1 MNKEINKPQGTG
13 EAGDHP
19 YIWLRYATQ
28 FTSGGRTHTIE
39 MGIPVPLGASAEMR
53 AQLIREAE
61 AGMNQLT
68 GHVESRVNQVL
79 QRNARPQGTTSG
91 PVTTQGPKTA
101 STPSSSSQDAT
112 LQDTLKIPQG
122 PQGPQG
128 SQGPAQDQGIVVPP
142 TRTYVGSSMPAAPRL
157 PADANGT
164 LTPTQFLRIIKESM
178 NLTSQQAK
186 ELLQVPTLN
195 GLNLRDALEQLRHIV
210 GQKGSTAASTVK
222 KPQETSQVGP
232 AQKPASSPPPSP
244 ARSPVIPIAQA
255 RPAPGQPSAPI
266 RPVSTPAAPPAAS
279 TQVRPGTAPASQPG
293 VPIPIDL
300 SRRGGVSDKRPG
312 YRFDEEEDEEMD
324 VLHEMEDDGEGPG
337 LSAEERLR
345 ARDIISKLQG
355 LRGNN
360 PASQGRLTALHNVVG
375 SQISDE
381 QLQQL
386 LQGLWETTT
395 EKKLKVD
402 QVEALIA
409 WAKEDDFASE
419 VDAVLALLEE
429 E

>member
-1 MNKEINKPQGTG
+1 VNKEIDKPQGTG
-13 EAGDHP
+13 GAGDHP

-28 FTSGGRTHTIE
+28 FTTGGRTHTIE

-61 AGMNQLT
+61 VGMNQLT
-68 GHVESRVNQVL
+68 GHVESRVNQAL
-79 QRNARPQGTTSG
+79 QRNARPQGTTSV
-91 PVTTQGPKTA
+91 PMTTQGPKPASKPPA

-112 LQDTLKIPQG
+112 LQDTQKIPT
-122 PQGPQG
+122 
-128 SQGPAQDQGIVVPP
+128 QDQGVVVPP
-142 TRTYVGSSMPAAPRL
+142 TRTYVGSSMPTAPRL
-157 PADANGT
+157 SADANGS
-164 LTPTQFLRIIKESM
+164 LTPTQFLRIIKETM

-195 GLNLRDALEQLRHIV
+195 GLNLRDALERLRHIV
-210 GQKGSTAASTVK
+210 GQKGSASASPAQ
-222 KPQETSQVGP
+222 KPQETSQVSP
-232 AQKPASSPPPSP
+232 AQKSASSPPPAP
-244 ARSPVIPIAQA
+244 ARPPVVPIAQA
-255 RPAPGQPSAPI
+255 RPAPGPAPAAA

-279 TQVRPGTAPASQPG
+279 IQARPGTSPAPQPG

-300 SRRGGVSDKRPG
+300 NRRGGVSDKRPG
-312 YRFDEEEDEEMD
+312 YKFDEEEDEEMD
-324 VLHEMEDDGEGPG
+324 ELYEMEDDGEGRG

-355 LRGNN
+355 LRGTTSAN
-360 PASQGRLTALHNVVG
+360 QGRLTVLHNVVG

-409 WAKEDDFASE
+409 WAKEDDFVSE
-419 VDAVLALLEE
+419 VDAVLALLGEE
-429 E
+429 

>member
-1 MNKEINKPQGTG
+1 MNREIDKPQGTSG
-13 EAGDHP
+13 AGDP
-19 YIWLRYATQ
+19 PCIWLRYATQ

-68 GHVESRVNQVL
+68 SHVESRVNQVL
-79 QRNARPQGTTSG
+79 QRNARPQGTTSA
-91 PVTTQGPKTA
+91 PVAAQGPKPAAKPPA
-101 STPSSSSQDAT
+101 SAPSSSSQDVA
-112 LQDTLKIPQG
+112 LQETQKI
-122 PQGPQG
+122 
-128 SQGPAQDQGIVVPP
+128 PAQDQGVVVPP

-157 PADANGT
+157 SADANGSLT
-164 LTPTQFLRIIKESM
+164 LPQFLHMIKESM

-195 GLNLRDALEQLRHIV
+195 GLNLRDALDRLQRIV
-210 GQKGSTAASTVK
+210 GQQGSSAAGPAQ
-222 KPQETSQVGP
+222 KPQETSQAGP
-232 AQKPASSPPPSP
+232 AQRSASSPPPSP
-244 ARSPVIPIAQA
+244 ARPLVVPIAQA
-255 RPAPGQPSAPI
+255 RPAPGQAPASI
-266 RPVSTPAAPPAAS
+266 RPDSTPTAPPAAS
-279 TQVRPGTAPASQPG
+279 IQARSGTSPAPQPG

-312 YRFDEEEDEEMD
+312 YKFDEEEDEEMD
-324 VLHEMEDDGEGPG
+324 VLYEMEDDGEDPG

-355 LRGNN
+355 LRGGTSAN
-360 PASQGRLTALHNVVG
+360 PGRLTVLHNVVG
-375 SQISDE
+375 SQISSE

-395 EKKLKVD
+395 EKKLKVE
-402 QVEALIA
+402 QVETLIA
-409 WAKEDDFASE
+409 WAKEDNFVSE
-419 VDAVLALLEE
+419 ADAVLALLEE

>member
-1 MNKEINKPQGTG
+1 MNKEIDKPEGTG
-13 EAGDHP
+13 GAGDHP
-19 YIWLRYATQ
+19 YFWLRYATQ
-28 FTSGGRTHTIE
+28 FTAGGRTHTIE

-53 AQLIREAE
+53 AQLFREAE

-79 QRNARPQGTTSG
+79 QRNARPQGTTST
-91 PVTTQGPKTA
+91 PVAAQGPKPA
-101 STPSSSSQDAT
+101 SKPPASAPSSSSQDTA
-112 LQDTLKIPQG
+112 LQETQKI
-122 PQGPQG
+122 
-128 SQGPAQDQGIVVPP
+128 PAQDQGVVVPP

-157 PADANGT
+157 SADANGG

-195 GLNLRDALEQLRHIV
+195 GLNLRDALERLRHIV
-210 GQKGSTAASTVK
+210 GQKGSATASPAQKS
-222 KPQETSQVGP
+222 QETSQVGP
-232 AQKPASSPPPSP
+232 VQRPASSPPPAP
-244 ARSPVIPIAQA
+244 ARPPVVPIAQA
-255 RPAPGQPSAPI
+255 RPAPGQAPASI
-266 RPVSTPAAPPAAS
+266 RPVSTPTAPPAAS
-279 TQVRPGTAPASQPG
+279 IQARPGTSPAPQPG

-312 YRFDEEEDEEMD
+312 YKFDEEEDEEMD
-324 VLHEMEDDGEGPG
+324 VLYEMEDDGEDPG

-355 LRGNN
+355 VRGTT
-360 PASQGRLTALHNVVG
+360 PATQGRLTVLHNVADP
-375 SQISDE
+375 QISSE

-409 WAKEDDFASE
+409 WAKEDDFVSE

>member
-1 MNKEINKPQGTG
+1 MNRETDKPQGTG
-13 EAGDHP
+13 GAGDHP

-53 AQLIREAE
+53 ALLIREAE

-68 GHVESRVNQVL
+68 SHIESRVNQVL
-79 QRNARPQGTTSG
+79 QRNARPQGTTSA
-91 PVTTQGPKTA
+91 PVAVQGPKPA
-101 STPSSSSQDAT
+101 SKPPASAPSPHIAPSQDVA
-112 LQDTLKIPQG
+112 LQETQKT
-122 PQGPQG
+122 
-128 SQGPAQDQGIVVPP
+128 PAQDQGIVVPP

-157 PADANGT
+157 SADANGS
-164 LTPTQFLRIIKESM
+164 LKLPQFLHMIKESM

-195 GLNLRDALEQLRHIV
+195 GLNLRDALERLQHIV
-210 GQKGSTAASTVK
+210 GQRGSSAASLAQ
-222 KPQETSQVGP
+222 KPQETSQAGP
-232 AQKPASSPPPSP
+232 AQRPASSPPPAP
-244 ARSPVIPIAQA
+244 ARPPVVPIAQA
-255 RPAPGQPSAPI
+255 RPAPGPAPASI
-266 RPVSTPAAPPAAS
+266 RPVPAPAAPPAAS
-279 TQVRPGTAPASQPG
+279 IQARLGTSPAPQPG

-312 YRFDEEEDEEMD
+312 YKFDEEEDEEMD
-324 VLHEMEDDGEGPG
+324 VLYEMEDDGEDPG

-355 LRGNN
+355 LRGATSAN
-360 PASQGRLTALHNVVG
+360 PGRLTVLHNVVG
-375 SQISDE
+375 SQISSE

-395 EKKLKVD
+395 EKKLKVE

-409 WAKEDDFASE
+409 WAKEDDFVSE
-419 VDAVLALLEE
+419 ADAVLALLEE

>member
-1 MNKEINKPQGTG
+1 MNKEMDKPQGTG
-13 EAGDHP
+13 GAGDHP

-68 GHVESRVNQVL
+68 SHVESRVNQVL
-79 QRNARPQGTTSG
+79 QRNARPQGTTSA
-91 PVTTQGPKTA
+91 PVPAQGPKPA
-101 STPSSSSQDAT
+101 SKLPASAPSSSSQDVA
-112 LQDTLKIPQG
+112 LQETQKI
-122 PQGPQG
+122 
-128 SQGPAQDQGIVVPP
+128 PAQDQGVVVPP

-157 PADANGT
+157 SADANGG

-195 GLNLRDALEQLRHIV
+195 GLNLRDALERLQHIV
-210 GQKGSTAASTVK
+210 GQKGSAAASPAQ
-222 KPQETSQVGP
+222 KPQETSQADP

-244 ARSPVIPIAQA
+244 ARPPVVPIAQA
-255 RPAPGQPSAPI
+255 RPAPGPAPASI
-266 RPVSTPAAPPAAS
+266 RPTSTPAAPPAAS
-279 TQVRPGTAPASQPG
+279 IQARQGTSPAPQPG

-312 YRFDEEEDEEMD
+312 YKFDEEEDEEMD
-324 VLHEMEDDGEGPG
+324 VLYEMEDDGEGPS

-355 LRGNN
+355 LRGATSAN
-360 PASQGRLTALHNVVG
+360 PGRLTVLHNVVG
-375 SQISDE
+375 SQISSE

-395 EKKLKVD
+395 EKKLKVE

-409 WAKEDDFASE
+409 WAKEDDFVSE

>member
-1 MNKEINKPQGTG
+1 MNREIDKPEGTG
-13 EAGDHP
+13 GAGDHP

-39 MGIPVPLGASAEMR
+39 MGIPVPLGANAEMR

-68 GHVESRVNQVL
+68 SHVESRVNQVL
-79 QRNARPQGTTSG
+79 QRNARPQGTTSA
-91 PVTTQGPKTA
+91 PVAAQGPKPA
-101 STPSSSSQDAT
+101 SMPPTSAPSSSSQDIA
-112 LQDTLKIPQG
+112 LQETQKI
-122 PQGPQG
+122 
-128 SQGPAQDQGIVVPP
+128 PAQDQGVVVPP
-142 TRTYVGSSMPAAPRL
+142 TRTYVGSSMPTAPRL
-157 PADANGT
+157 SADANGS
-164 LTPTQFLRIIKESM
+164 LTPTQFLRIIKETM

-195 GLNLRDALEQLRHIV
+195 GLNLRDALERLRHIV
-210 GQKGSTAASTVK
+210 GQKGSATASPAQ
-222 KPQETSQVGP
+222 KPQETSQADPV
-232 AQKPASSPPPSP
+232 QRPASSPPPAP
-244 ARSPVIPIAQA
+244 ARQPVVPIAQT
-255 RPAPGQPSAPI
+255 RPAPGPTPASI
-266 RPVSTPAAPPAAS
+266 RPVSPPAAPPAAS
-279 TQVRPGTAPASQPG
+279 MQARPETSPAPQPG

-312 YRFDEEEDEEMD
+312 YKFDEEEDEEMD
-324 VLHEMEDDGEGPG
+324 VLYEMEDDSEDSG

-355 LRGNN
+355 VRGNT
-360 PASQGRLTALHNVVG
+360 PATQGRLTVLHNVADP
-375 SQISDE
+375 QISSE

-409 WAKEDDFASE
+409 WAKEDDFVSE

>member
-1 MNKEINKPQGTG
+1 MNREIDKPQGTG
-13 EAGDHP
+13 GAGDHP

-28 FTSGGRTHTIE
+28 FTAGGRTHTIE

-53 AQLIREAE
+53 AQLFREAE

-68 GHVESRVNQVL
+68 SHVESRVNQVL
-79 QRNARPQGTTSG
+79 QRNARPQGTTSA
-91 PVTTQGPKTA
+91 PVAAQGPKPA
-101 STPSSSSQDAT
+101 SKPPASVPSPHIAPSQDVA
-112 LQDTLKIPQG
+112 LQETQKT
-122 PQGPQG
+122 
-128 SQGPAQDQGIVVPP
+128 PAQDQGIVVPP

-157 PADANGT
+157 SADANGG

-195 GLNLRDALEQLRHIV
+195 GLNLRDALDRLQRIV
-210 GQKGSTAASTVK
+210 GQQGSSAASPAQ
-222 KPQETSQVGP
+222 KPQETSQTGP
-232 AQKPASSPPPSP
+232 AQRPASSPPPAP
-244 ARSPVIPIAQA
+244 ARPPVVPIAQA
-255 RPAPGQPSAPI
+255 RPAPGQAPASI
-266 RPVSTPAAPPAAS
+266 RPVSTPTAPPAAS
-279 TQVRPGTAPASQPG
+279 IQARPGTSPAPQPG

-300 SRRGGVSDKRPG
+300 SRRGEVSDKRPG
-312 YRFDEEEDEEMD
+312 YKFDEEEDEEMD
-324 VLHEMEDDGEGPG
+324 VLYEMEDDGEDPG

-355 LRGNN
+355 LRGATSAN
-360 PASQGRLTALHNVVG
+360 PGRLTVLHNVVS
-375 SQISDE
+375 SQISSE

-386 LQGLWETTT
+386 LQGLWEATT
-395 EKKLKVD
+395 EKKLKVE

-409 WAKEDDFASE
+409 WAKEDDFVSE

>member
-1 MNKEINKPQGTG
+1 MNREIDKPQGTG
-13 EAGDHP
+13 GAGDHP
-19 YIWLRYATQ
+19 CIWLRYATQ
-28 FTSGGRTHTIE
+28 FTAGGRTHTIE

-53 AQLIREAE
+53 AQLFREAE

-79 QRNARPQGTTSG
+79 QRNARPQGTTSA
-91 PVTTQGPKTA
+91 PVAAQGPKPA
-101 STPSSSSQDAT
+101 SKPPASAPSSHIAPSQDVA
-112 LQDTLKIPQG
+112 LQETQKT
-122 PQGPQG
+122 
-128 SQGPAQDQGIVVPP
+128 PAQDQGVVVPP

-157 PADANGT
+157 SADANGG
-164 LTPTQFLRIIKESM
+164 LTPTQFLHIIKESM

-195 GLNLRDALEQLRHIV
+195 GLNLRDALDRLQRIV
-210 GQKGSTAASTVK
+210 GQQGSSAANPAQ
-222 KPQETSQVGP
+222 KPQETSQAGP
-232 AQKPASSPPPSP
+232 AQRPASSPPPAPMP
-244 ARSPVIPIAQA
+244 ARPPVVPIAQA
-255 RPAPGQPSAPI
+255 RPAPGQAPASI
-266 RPVSTPAAPPAAS
+266 RPVSTPTAPPAAS
-279 TQVRPGTAPASQPG
+279 IQARLGTSPAPQPG

-312 YRFDEEEDEEMD
+312 YKFDEEEDEEMD
-324 VLHEMEDDGEGPG
+324 VLYEMEDDSEGPG
-337 LSAEERLR
+337 PSAEERLR
-345 ARDIISKLQG
+345 AREIISKLQG
-355 LRGNN
+355 VRGTT
-360 PASQGRLTALHNVVG
+360 PATQGRLTVLHNVADP
-375 SQISDE
+375 QISSE

-409 WAKEDDFASE
+409 WAKEDDFVSE

>member
-1 MNKEINKPQGTG
+1 MNKEMDKPQGTG
-13 EAGDHP
+13 GAGDHP

-28 FTSGGRTHTIE
+28 FTAGGRMHTIE

-68 GHVESRVNQVL
+68 SHVESRVNQVL
-79 QRNARPQGTTSG
+79 QRNARPQGTTSV
-91 PVTTQGPKTA
+91 PMTAQGPKPA
-101 STPSSSSQDAT
+101 SKPPANAPSSSSQDVA
-112 LQDTLKIPQG
+112 LQETQKI
-122 PQGPQG
+122 
-128 SQGPAQDQGIVVPP
+128 PAQDQGVVVPP
-142 TRTYVGSSMPAAPRL
+142 TRTFVGSSMPAAPRL
-157 PADANGT
+157 SADANGSLT
-164 LTPTQFLRIIKESM
+164 LPQFLHLIKESM

-186 ELLQVPTLN
+186 EVLQVPTLN
-195 GLNLRDALEQLRHIV
+195 GLNLRDALERLRHIV
-210 GQKGSTAASTVK
+210 GQKGGAAASPAQ
-222 KPQETSQVGP
+222 KPQETSQTSP
-232 AQKPASSPPPSP
+232 AQRPASSPPPAP
-244 ARSPVIPIAQA
+244 ARPPVVPIAQA
-255 RPAPGQPSAPI
+255 RPAPGPA
-266 RPVSTPAAPPAAS
+266 PAAPPAAS
-279 TQVRPGTAPASQPG
+279 IQARPGTSPAPQPG

-312 YRFDEEEDEEMD
+312 YKFDEEEDEEMD
-324 VLHEMEDDGEGPG
+324 VLYEMEDDGEDPG

-345 ARDIISKLQG
+345 AREIISKLQG
-355 LRGNN
+355 VRGTT
-360 PASQGRLTALHNVVG
+360 PATQGRLTVLHNVADP
-375 SQISDE
+375 QISSE

-409 WAKEDDFASE
+409 WAKEDDFVSE
-419 VDAVLALLEE
+419 VEAVLALLEE

>member
-1 MNKEINKPQGTG
+1 MNKEMDKPEGTG
-13 EAGDHP
+13 GAGDHP

-28 FTSGGRTHTIE
+28 FSAGGRTHTIE
-39 MGIPVPLGASAEMR
+39 MGIPVPLGASAEVR

-79 QRNARPQGTTSG
+79 QRNARPQSTTPA
-91 PVTTQGPKTA
+91 PVTAQGPKPA
-101 STPSSSSQDAT
+101 SQPPASVPSSSSQDVT
-112 LQDTLKIPQG
+112 LQDTQKIPAQG
-122 PQGPQG
+122 QGV
-128 SQGPAQDQGIVVPP
+128 VVPP

-195 GLNLRDALEQLRHIV
+195 GLNLRDALERLQHVV
-210 GQKGSTAASTVK
+210 GQKGSAAASPAQ
-222 KPQETSQVGP
+222 KPQETSQANP
-232 AQKPASSPPPSP
+232 AQKPASSPPLAP
-244 ARSPVIPIAQA
+244 APVPAKPPVISIAQA
-255 RPAPGQPSAPI
+255 RPTPGQPPAPT
-266 RPVSTPAAPPAAS
+266 RPVSTPATPPPAS
-279 TQVRPGTAPASQPG
+279 TQASPGPAPAPQPP

-300 SRRGGVSDKRPG
+300 SRRSGVSDKRPG
-312 YRFDEEEDEEMD
+312 YKFDEEEDEEMD
-324 VLHEMEDDGEGPG
+324 ALLDEMEDDDEGPG

-355 LRGNN
+355 LRGNT
-360 PASQGRLTALHNVVG
+360 PASQGRLTVLHNVIG
-375 SQISDE
+375 EQISDE
-381 QLQQL
+381 QLRLL
-386 LQGLWETTT
+386 LQGLWKMTT
-395 EKKLKVD
+395 EKKLKAD
-402 QVEALIA
+402 QLEELIA
-409 WAKEDDFASE
+409 WAKKDDFVNE

>member
-1 MNKEINKPQGTG
+1 MNKEMNKPEGTG
-13 EAGDHP
+13 GAGDHP

-28 FTSGGRTHTIE
+28 FSSGGRTHTIE

-68 GHVESRVNQVL
+68 SHVESRVNQVL
-79 QRNARPQGTTSG
+79 QRNARPQSTTSA
-91 PVTTQGPKTA
+91 PVAAQGPKPA
-101 STPSSSSQDAT
+101 SKPPASAPSSSSQDVA
-112 LQDTLKIPQG
+112 LQEIQKI
-122 PQGPQG
+122 
-128 SQGPAQDQGIVVPP
+128 PAQDQGVVVPP

-157 PADANGT
+157 SADANGNLT
-164 LTPTQFLRIIKESM
+164 LPQFLHMIKESM

-195 GLNLRDALEQLRHIV
+195 GLNLRDALDRLQRIV
-210 GQKGSTAASTVK
+210 GQQGSSAASPAQ
-222 KPQETSQVGP
+222 KPQETSQ
-232 AQKPASSPPPSP
+232 AQRPASSPPPAL
-244 ARSPVIPIAQA
+244 ARPPVVPIAQA
-255 RPAPGQPSAPI
+255 RPALGPAPASI
-266 RPVSTPAAPPAAS
+266 RPVPAPTAPPAANI
-279 TQVRPGTAPASQPG
+279 QAGPGTSLAPQTG

-312 YRFDEEEDEEMD
+312 YKFDEEEDEEMD
-324 VLHEMEDDGEGPG
+324 VLYEMEDDGDGPG

-355 LRGNN
+355 LRGATSAN
-360 PASQGRLTALHNVVG
+360 PGRLTVLHNVVG
-375 SQISDE
+375 SQISSE

-386 LQGLWETTT
+386 LQGLWETTM
-395 EKKLKVD
+395 EKKLKVE

-409 WAKEDDFASE
+409 WAKEDDFVSE
-419 VDAVLALLEE
+419 ADAVLALFEE

>member
-1 MNKEINKPQGTG
+1 MNREIDKPQGTSG
-13 EAGDHP
+13 AGDHP
-19 YIWLRYATQ
+19 CIWLRYATQ

-68 GHVESRVNQVL
+68 SHVESRVNQVL
-79 QRNARPQGTTSG
+79 QRNARPQGTTSA
-91 PVTTQGPKTA
+91 PVAAQGSKPAPKPPA
-101 STPSSSSQDAT
+101 SAPSSSSQDVA
-112 LQDTLKIPQG
+112 LQETQKI
-122 PQGPQG
+122 
-128 SQGPAQDQGIVVPP
+128 PAQDQGVVVPP

-157 PADANGT
+157 SADANGSLT
-164 LTPTQFLRIIKESM
+164 LPQFLHMIKESM

-195 GLNLRDALEQLRHIV
+195 GLNLRDALDRLQRIV
-210 GQKGSTAASTVK
+210 GQQGSSAAGPAQ
-222 KPQETSQVGP
+222 KPQETSQAGP
-232 AQKPASSPPPSP
+232 AQRSASSPPPSP
-244 ARSPVIPIAQA
+244 ARPPVVPIAQA
-255 RPAPGQPSAPI
+255 RPAPGQAPASI
-266 RPVSTPAAPPAAS
+266 RPVSTPTAPPAAS
-279 TQVRPGTAPASQPG
+279 IQARPGASPAPQPG

-312 YRFDEEEDEEMD
+312 YKFDEEEDEEMD
-324 VLHEMEDDGEGPG
+324 VLYEMEDDGEDPG

-355 LRGNN
+355 LRGATSAN
-360 PASQGRLTALHNVVG
+360 PGRLTVLHNVVG
-375 SQISDE
+375 SQISSE

-395 EKKLKVD
+395 EKKLKVE

-409 WAKEDDFASE
+409 WAKEDDFVSE
-419 VDAVLALLEE
+419 ADAVLALLEE

>member
-1 MNKEINKPQGTG
+1 MNKEIDKPQGMG
-13 EAGDHP
+13 GAGDHP
-19 YIWLRYATQ
+19 CIWLRYATQ

-68 GHVESRVNQVL
+68 SHVESRVNQVL
-79 QRNARPQGTTSG
+79 QRNARPQGTTSA
-91 PVTTQGPKTA
+91 PVAAQGPKPA
-101 STPSSSSQDAT
+101 SKPPASAPSSSSQDAA
-112 LQDTLKIPQG
+112 LQETQKI
-122 PQGPQG
+122 
-128 SQGPAQDQGIVVPP
+128 PAQDQGVVVPP

-157 PADANGT
+157 SADANGG

-195 GLNLRDALEQLRHIV
+195 GLNLRDALERLQHIV
-210 GQKGSTAASTVK
+210 GQRGSATAGPAQ
-222 KPQETSQVGP
+222 KPQETSQAGP
-232 AQKPASSPPPSP
+232 VQRPTSSPPPSP
-244 ARSPVIPIAQA
+244 ARQPVVPAAQA
-255 RPAPGQPSAPI
+255 RPAPGTAPASI
-266 RPVSTPAAPPAAS
+266 RPVSTPTAPPAAS
-279 TQVRPGTAPASQPG
+279 MQARPGTSPAPQPG

-300 SRRGGVSDKRPG
+300 SRHGGVSDKRPG
-312 YRFDEEEDEEMD
+312 YKFDEEEDEEMD
-324 VLHEMEDDGEGPG
+324 VLYEMEDDGEDPG

-345 ARDIISKLQG
+345 AREIISKLQG
-355 LRGNN
+355 LRGATSAN
-360 PASQGRLTALHNVVG
+360 PGRLTVLHNVVG
-375 SQISDE
+375 SQISSE

-395 EKKLKVD
+395 EKKLKVE

-409 WAKEDDFASE
+409 WAKEDDFVSE
-419 VDAVLALLEE
+419 ADAVLALLEE